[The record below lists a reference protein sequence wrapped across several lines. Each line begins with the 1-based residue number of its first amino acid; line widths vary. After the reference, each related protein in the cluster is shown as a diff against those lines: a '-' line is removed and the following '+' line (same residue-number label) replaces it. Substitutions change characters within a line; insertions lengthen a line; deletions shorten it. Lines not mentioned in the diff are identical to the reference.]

1 MVALYLFRQAK
12 PHVDLSLVIFYFSI
26 GFNGYTVTL
35 TFIVEKAVRIR
46 RLQGRFLPSVT
57 VKIIESDI
65 SQTLKCV
72 LPQKF
77 SHTCVESVLFIRV
90 EL

>member
-1 MVALYLFRQAK
+1 MVALHLFRQAK
-12 PHVDLSLVIFYFSI
+12 PHMDLSSVIFYFSI
-26 GFNGYTVTL
+26 GFNGYTVTF
-35 TFIVEKAVRIR
+35 TFILKKAVRIR
-46 RLQGRFLPSVT
+46 GLQGCFLPSVT
-57 VKIIESDI
+57 VESVESDI

-77 SHTCVESVLFIRV
+77 SHTSVESVLFIRV